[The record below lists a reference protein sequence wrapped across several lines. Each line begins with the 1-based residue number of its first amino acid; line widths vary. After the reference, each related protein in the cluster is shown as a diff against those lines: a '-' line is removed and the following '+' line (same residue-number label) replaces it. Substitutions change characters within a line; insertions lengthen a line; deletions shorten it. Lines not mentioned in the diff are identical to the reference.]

1 MENNISYRLY
11 VTQVTKEKLTVEDEV
26 IVTLEEISE
35 VFHTH
40 EHFTWLIYC
49 IIHVISYWVNE

>member
-40 EHFTWLIYC
+40 EHFT
-49 IIHVISYWVNE
+49 